1 MVASLI
7 FPYFVGLFLGIQ
19 IGEGFERTNNKYYQH
34 TEKII
39 KLEKKIKEYECFF
52 KNFTPFLT
60 LSKYTEQLDI
70 AVLIYYF
77 YIYIK

>member
-39 KLEKKIKEYECFF
+39 KLEKKVKEYEQILE
-52 KNFTPFLT
+52 KNNMN
-60 LSKYTEQLDI
+60 
-70 AVLIYYF
+70 
-77 YIYIK
+77 